1 MDTAGGHWFAR
12 RRRPLTGRSAPL
24 DLDRPI
30 VADLLARCRFTTGA
44 GPVECGVS
52 GGADSSALAVLAVAA
67 GLDVTLVHVDHGVRP
82 GSAAEADVVA
92 TLAARLG
99 AEFEARRVDVAPG
112 PNLEARLRDARH
124 GALAPGALLGH
135 TLDDQAETVLWFL
148 MRGTGPEGLAGIDPA
163 RRPLLGL
170 RRAETVRLCDEL
182 GVGVIGDPSNED
194 AAFTRNRIRA
204 ELLPL
209 MDDIA
214 GRDVAP
220 LVARAAALQRDLL
233 TMAEAAA
240 ANLDPTDAAS
250 LAAAE
255 PAVAAAAI
263 RAWWRRETGERYAPD
278 AAAVARVIDV
288 AAGGAVAAD
297 VTRSWE
303 VRRSKGRLRLTPL
316 RPGDDSGGS

>member
-1 MDTAGGHWFAR
+1 M
-12 RRRPLTGRSAPL
+12 TGRPPPL

-30 VADLLARCRFTTGA
+30 VADLLARCRF
-44 GPVECGVS
+44 GPPARGRAVECGVS

-67 GLDVTLVHVDHGVRP
+67 GLEVTLVHVDHGVRA
-82 GSAAEADVVA
+82 GSTAEADVVA

-99 AEFEARRVDVAPG
+99 VAFEARRVEVAAG
-112 PNLEARLRDARH
+112 PNLEARLREARH
-124 GALAPGALLGH
+124 GALDPDALLGH

-148 MRGTGPEGLAGIDPA
+148 MRGTGPEGLAGIDPS

-170 RRAETVRLCDEL
+170 RRADTVRLCDAL
-182 GVGVIGDPSNED
+182 GVDVVVDPSNRD
-194 AAFTRNRIRA
+194 PAFTRNRIRS

-214 GRDVAP
+214 DRDVAP

-233 TMAEAAA
+233 AAVDAAA
-240 ANLDPTDAAS
+240 EDLDPTDAAA
-250 LAAAE
+250 LADAE

-263 RAWWRRETGERYAPD
+263 RAWWRRETRERYAPD
-278 AAAVARVIDV
+278 AAAVARVMAV
-288 AAGGAVAAD
+288 ADGSAVAAD

-303 VRRSKGRLRLTPL
+303 VRRSAGRLRLVE
-316 RPGDDSGGS
+316 RPDGGRS